1 MKQKLFALMSV
12 AALLASCSNDDFL
25 TQAPNEAPKSEGI
38 VFKLVDEATTRG
50 EFTTDESGKFATSW
64 NAEMDRI
71 GIIYSGAV
79 KGKSTDIS
87 TASSDVWNGLAAAK
101 RGTNTVAT
109 GTVALAITDL
119 GSGSPQYVNNL
130 AIYKTTRS
138 GSYGWVTAVNDD
150 NMLKFANKAAAPAYQ
165 KKASFRAFRPIV
177 EVNGTTGVGTKVDY
191 INSATGVETMNVTVD
206 AFNTQNQVSEKANFD
221 NFFMVANPIN
231 KIWSATNSVGE
242 ELALAFERPFSAM
255 AICTKGYDKTVYGEL
270 KSVTVTTESS
280 NVACSAASKVDI
292 AKKNSEGQW
301 VITPGTGVKT
311 VTLNIDGGT
320 GIDWSDNY
328 YAFIQ
333 TLPVNRSG
341 LGEAEKY
348 EVRLTFAKGAITI
361 KKSTT
366 NNWAANSFV
375 KVTCDLDDQNYLYLA
390 TGTTLIVN
398 KAMPTLDGADKFDGV
413 NATDVTNFVSKI
425 VLSENEIKTLKN
437 KFANIANMTLAN
449 QAADLGKDLSKL
461 GANITSLTLTEATT
475 APVINTYAGLTTIV
489 APKVTTVPAGAY
501 KGNIVL
507 TKVVIPAVESIGEE
521 AFSGATGLDNIGC
534 AKTNKLVIGTT
545 DDGVKSSSLT
555 SAGAFAF
562 NGIAMTSIDAPELT
576 TVGGRAFGS
585 SPLNNLTSVLL
596 PKYNY
601 EEVIN
606 YIALLSGTNL
616 TTADLSSVAELS
628 AAGIA
633 FTGNTNLTDV
643 ILKVGAKVGN
653 NSFSGCNS
661 LVNVFNLDKAGTIG
675 EGAFSKTALTKALIN
690 VETIGKNAFYDCNNL
705 ATLTLGANVKTIG
718 EGAFND
724 CGLLSTV
731 NNLANVTEIG
741 KEAFKGTAFSSFD
754 FLNAT
759 LGEGA
764 FEGAG
769 LKGQVRSNVTVL
781 EKNVFNNAST
791 VSNFVFP
798 NVTTIKEGALA
809 GLLSTTPYATITFGA
824 ALTSIDAKAF
834 CTPTGTKDGS
844 SAANAITGTASYNL
858 ILSDKSGL
866 TITDS
871 NTKVTYVAS
880 DGKYYK
886 ITFQSVQ

>member
-101 RGTNTVAT
+101 RGTNTVAS
-109 GTVALAITDL
+109 GSVDLAITDL
-119 GSGSPQYVNNL
+119 GSGSPQFVNNL

-150 NMLKFANKAAAPAYQ
+150 NMLKFANKAAAPANQ
-165 KKASFRAFRPIV
+165 VKASFRAFRPIV
-177 EVNGTTGVGTKVDY
+177 EVNGTSGAGTKVDY

-255 AICTKGYDKTVYGEL
+255 AICTKGYDKTVYGKL
-270 KSVTVTTESS
+270 KSVTVKTESS
-280 NVACSAASKVDI
+280 NIACSAASKVDI

-301 VITPGTGVKT
+301 VITPGTGVNT
-311 VTLNIDGGT
+311 VTLNIDNGN

-333 TLPVNRSG
+333 ILPVNRSG

-348 EVRLTFAKGAITI
+348 EVKLTFAEGAITI

-390 TGTTLIVN
+390 TGTTLVVN
-398 KAMPTLDGADKFDGV
+398 KAMPKLDSADQFDGV
-413 NATDVTNFVSKI
+413 DATDVTNFVSKI
-425 VLSENEIKTLKN
+425 VLSESEIKTLKE
-437 KFANIANMTLAN
+437 KFTGITDMTLAN
-449 QAADLGKDLSKL
+449 QAADLGNDLSKL
-461 GANITSLTLTEATT
+461 AAGITSLTLTEATT
-475 APVINTYAGLTTIV
+475 APVINTYAGLATIV

-501 KGNIVL
+501 KGNDVL

-545 DDGVKSSSLT
+545 DDDGVKSSSLT
-555 SAGAFAF
+555 STGAFAF

-576 TVGGRAFGS
+576 TVGGRAFGG
-585 SPLNNLTSVLL
+585 SPLNSLTSVLL
-596 PKYNY
+596 PKYDY
-601 EEVIN
+601 AEVIN
-606 YIALLSGTNL
+606 YIALLNGTAL

-633 FTGNTNLTDV
+633 FTGKTALTTV
-643 ILKVGAKVGN
+643 ILKEGAKIGN
-653 NSFSGCNS
+653 NSFSGCTA
-661 LVNVFNLDKAGTIG
+661 LATVENLDKVGTIG
-675 EGAFSKTALTKALIN
+675 ESAFSGTALTKALIN
-690 VETIGKNAFYDCNNL
+690 VETIGKNAFAGCTTL
-705 ATLTLGANVKTIG
+705 ATLTLGANVKTIAD
-718 EGAFND
+718 GAFSG
-724 CGLLSTV
+724 CSSLSTV
-731 NNLANVTEIG
+731 NNLADVTAIG

-764 FEGAG
+764 FQSAG

-781 EKNVFNNAST
+781 EKNVFKGANT

-809 GLLSTTPYATITFGA
+809 GLLSTSPYATITFGA

-834 CTPTGTKDGS
+834 CTPAGTKDGS
-844 SAANAITGTASYNL
+844 SASNAITGTASYNL
-858 ILSDKSGL
+858 ILTDKTGL
-866 TITDS
+866 TIKGND
-871 NTKVTYVAS
+871 VTYIAS